1 MTSRPQ
7 LICFRRNRLTRY
19 SFELATPADDNAI
32 RRVMAATSMA
42 GSVTVSFQR
51 DPSFFASNAV
61 LGNNWQAVVCRDTK
75 RNEVV
80 GVATRSVRP
89 IHVDGAPKRIG
100 YLSGLRFMPYAR
112 RRGLLARGYEFVRK
126 LHDADPLRPDYY
138 LTTIA
143 EGNHEALDALT
154 KNRASLP
161 NYHFITG
168 LNTLVFPIRRI
179 RGASDRNASVSML
192 SNPKELSELIAF
204 LNRFAK
210 QRTFAPLYEHSDFQ
224 PSGTFREMSV
234 GSIAVIRMHGQIVG
248 AAGCWDQHAFR
259 QTIVRGYAATIGS
272 LRPVF
277 NFWSKLSGGVQL
289 PAVGQPLH
297 CCYVAFP
304 MAKCSKHA
312 MMLLNQLIRTVPGN
326 ASCLLIGLCDDDPM
340 LSAIRAQAVSEYRT
354 RLYAV
359 SLNRKE
365 TSMKMTGYRP
375 HYLELGCL

>member
-1 MTSRPQ
+1 
-7 LICFRRNRLTRY
+7 LTRY
-19 SFELATPADDNAI
+19 KFELATPADDEAI
-32 RRVMAATSMA
+32 RRVMAATPMA

-51 DPSFFASNAV
+51 DPSFFASNVV
-61 LGNNWQAVVCRDTK
+61 LGNHWQAVVCRDAK

-89 IHVDGAPKRIG
+89 IHVDGIPKRIG

-112 RRGLLARGYEFVRK
+112 RRGLLARGYKFVRR
-126 LHDADPLRPDYY
+126 LHDVDPLRPDYY

-143 EGNHEALDALT
+143 EGNQNALDALT

-161 NYHFITG
+161 IYHFITG
-168 LNTLVFPIRRI
+168 LNTLVIPLRRI
-179 RGASDRNASVSML
+179 RGVSDRDASVSML
-192 SNPKELSELIAF
+192 SNQNDLGELVAF

-210 QRTFAPLYEHSDFQ
+210 QRTFAPVYEQSDFQ
-224 PSGTFREMSV
+224 TSGTFREMSV
-234 GSIAVIRMHGQIVG
+234 GSIAVIRVHGRIVG

-259 QTIVRGYAATIGS
+259 QTIVRGYADAIGS
-272 LRPVF
+272 FRPLF

-304 MAKCSKHA
+304 MVKCAKHA
-312 MMLLNQLIRTVPGN
+312 MMLLNQLIRMVPVSAG
-326 ASCLLIGLCDDDPM
+326 CLLIGLCDDDPLLPAM
-340 LSAIRAQAVSEYRT
+340 RVQAVSEYRT

-365 TSMKMTGYRP
+365 TFMKIRGHDP
-375 HYLELGCL
+375 CYLELGCL

>member
-1 MTSRPQ
+1 M
-7 LICFRRNRLTRY
+7 TRY
-19 SFELATPADDNAI
+19 KFELATPADDEAI
-32 RRVMAATSMA
+32 RRVMAATPMA

-51 DPSFFASNAV
+51 DPSFFASNVV
-61 LGNNWQAVVCRDTK
+61 LGNHWQAVVCRDAK

-89 IHVDGAPKRIG
+89 IHVDGIPKRIG

-112 RRGLLARGYEFVRK
+112 RRGLLARGYKFVRR
-126 LHDADPLRPDYY
+126 LHDVDPLRPDYY

-143 EGNHEALDALT
+143 EGNQNALDALT

-161 NYHFITG
+161 IYHFITG
-168 LNTLVFPIRRI
+168 LNTLVIPLRRI
-179 RGASDRNASVSML
+179 RGVSDRDASVSML
-192 SNPKELSELIAF
+192 SNQNDLGELVAF

-210 QRTFAPLYEHSDFQ
+210 QRTFAPVYEQSDFQ
-224 PSGTFREMSV
+224 TSGTFREMSV
-234 GSIAVIRMHGQIVG
+234 GSIAVIRVHGRIVG

-259 QTIVRGYAATIGS
+259 QTIVRGYADAIGS
-272 LRPVF
+272 FRPLF

-304 MAKCSKHA
+304 MVKCAKHA
-312 MMLLNQLIRTVPGN
+312 MMLLNQLIRMVPVSAG
-326 ASCLLIGLCDDDPM
+326 CLLIGLCDDDPLLPAM
-340 LSAIRAQAVSEYRT
+340 RVQAVSEYRT

-365 TSMKMTGYRP
+365 TFMKIRGHDP
-375 HYLELGCL
+375 CYLELGCL

>member
-1 MTSRPQ
+1 M
-7 LICFRRNRLTRY
+7 TRY
-19 SFELATPADDNAI
+19 SFELATPADDEAI
-32 RRVMAATSMA
+32 RRVMAATPMA

-51 DPSFFASNAV
+51 DPSFFASNVV
-61 LGNNWQAVVCRDTK
+61 LGNNWQTAVCRDAK

-80 GVATRSVRP
+80 GIATRSVRRN
-89 IHVDGAPKRIG
+89 HVDGIPKRIG

-112 RRGLLARGYEFVRK
+112 RRGLLARGYEFVGK
-126 LHDADPLRPDYY
+126 LHDMDPLRPDYY

-161 NYHFITG
+161 NYHYITG

-192 SNPKELSELIAF
+192 SNRNDLGELIVF

-210 QRTFAPLYEHSDFQ
+210 QRTFAPVYEHSDFQ
-224 PSGTFREMSV
+224 TSGTFREMSV
-234 GSIAVIRMHGQIVG
+234 GSIAVIRVRGRIVG

-259 QTIVRGYAATIGS
+259 QTIVRGYADAIGS
-272 LRPVF
+272 FRPF
-277 NFWSKLSGGVQL
+277 LNFWSKLSGGIQL

-304 MAKCSKHA
+304 MVKCAKHA
-312 MMLLNQLIRTVPGN
+312 MMLLNQLIRMVPGS
-326 ASCLLIGLCDDDPM
+326 AGCLLIGLCDDDPL
-340 LSAIRAQAVSEYRT
+340 LSAMRVQAVGEYRT

-365 TSMKMTGYRP
+365 TFMKISGHGP
-375 HYLELGCL
+375 CYLELGCL

>member
-1 MTSRPQ
+1 M
-7 LICFRRNRLTRY
+7 TRY
-19 SFELATPADDNAI
+19 KFELATPADDEAI
-32 RRVMAATSMA
+32 RRVMAATPMA

-51 DPSFFASNAV
+51 DPSFFASNVV
-61 LGNNWQAVVCRDTK
+61 LGNHWQAVVCRDAK

-89 IHVDGAPKRIG
+89 IHVDGIPKRIG

-112 RRGLLARGYEFVRK
+112 RRGLLARGYKFVRR
-126 LHDADPLRPDYY
+126 LHDVDPLRPDYY

-143 EGNHEALDALT
+143 EGNQNALDALT

-161 NYHFITG
+161 IYHFITG
-168 LNTLVFPIRRI
+168 LNTLVIPLRRI
-179 RGASDRNASVSML
+179 RGVSDRDASVSML
-192 SNPKELSELIAF
+192 SNQNDLGELVAF

-210 QRTFAPLYEHSDFQ
+210 QRTFAPVYEQSDFQ
-224 PSGTFREMSV
+224 TSGTFREMSV
-234 GSIAVIRMHGQIVG
+234 GSIAVIRVHGRIVG

-259 QTIVRGYAATIGS
+259 QTIVRGYADPIGS
-272 LRPVF
+272 FRPLF

-304 MAKCSKHA
+304 MVKCAKHA
-312 MMLLNQLIRTVPGN
+312 MMLLNQLIRMVPVSAG
-326 ASCLLIGLCDDDPM
+326 CLLIGLCDDDPLLPAM
-340 LSAIRAQAVSEYRT
+340 RVQAVSEYRT

-365 TSMKMTGYRP
+365 TFMKIRGHDP
-375 HYLELGCL
+375 CYLELGCL

>member
-1 MTSRPQ
+1 M
-7 LICFRRNRLTRY
+7 TRY
-19 SFELATPADDNAI
+19 KFELATPADDEAI
-32 RRVMAATSMA
+32 RRVMAATPMA

-51 DPSFFASNAV
+51 DPSFFASNVV
-61 LGNNWQAVVCRDTK
+61 LGNHWQAVVCRDAK

-89 IHVDGAPKRIG
+89 IHVDGIPKRIG

-112 RRGLLARGYEFVRK
+112 RRGLLARGYKFVRR
-126 LHDADPLRPDYY
+126 LHDVDPLRPDYY

-143 EGNHEALDALT
+143 EGNQNALDAFT

-161 NYHFITG
+161 IYHFITG
-168 LNTLVFPIRRI
+168 LNTLVIPLRRI
-179 RGASDRNASVSML
+179 RGVSDRDASVSML
-192 SNPKELSELIAF
+192 SNQNDLGELVAF

-210 QRTFAPLYEHSDFQ
+210 QRTFAPVYEQSDFQ
-224 PSGTFREMSV
+224 TSGTFREMSV
-234 GSIAVIRMHGQIVG
+234 GSIAVIRVHGRIVG

-259 QTIVRGYAATIGS
+259 QTIVRGYADAIGS
-272 LRPVF
+272 FRPLF

-304 MAKCSKHA
+304 MVKCAKHA
-312 MMLLNQLIRTVPGN
+312 MMLLNQLIRMVPVSAG
-326 ASCLLIGLCDDDPM
+326 CLLIGLCDDDPLLPAM
-340 LSAIRAQAVSEYRT
+340 RVQAVSEYRT

-365 TSMKMTGYRP
+365 TFMKIRGHDP
-375 HYLELGCL
+375 CYLELGCL